1 MITVPFRLLTR
12 LSCRVAGGHLHVA
25 EPNLKGICAMTW
37 LHNLTISRRTTLV
50 IGTLLTML
58 ILVAGMAV
66 WNVRDISRDL
76 QSLSTE
82 QVERVALSQRWD
94 ANIREAVA
102 RWQAAALASNS
113 PVYPVT
119 KEVTLAISTE
129 TTAVQKRFKEIELSE
144 GGLALGKR
152 LGEARARWLAERDAV
167 RKAIEAGDHPTAL
180 SLGQGSFLAMSTEYL
195 QVSKEHAA
203 YQIERA
209 KAEGEAQIAQA
220 HRKLTWTLVL
230 VAACVIGSVLLGMAF
245 VRSLVRPLGLAVQ
258 AADHIA
264 GGDLTH
270 VVRAEGRDEV
280 ANLLRSLEVMR
291 QRLNGLMTSINQSAG
306 SISTASSEIAIG
318 NTDLST
324 RTEQTASNLQ
334 QAANSME
341 QLTGT
346 VHQTVDSARTANQLA
361 ASAATVAQ
369 RGGQVVSQVVSTMG
383 EIQTASKKI
392 ADIIGTIDGIAFQTN
407 ILALNAAVEAARAGE
422 QGRGFAV
429 VASEVRSLAGR
440 SAEAAKQIK
449 SLIGASVEKVDSGS
463 RLVSDAGQ
471 TMTELVTSVNLVSD
485 TISQISAATSEQS
498 DGLGQIN
505 AAVTDLDRMTQQ
517 NAALVEEAAAAAESL
532 KSQALSLSELVA
544 SFRVEGSRR

>member
-1 MITVPFRLLTR
+1 M
-12 LSCRVAGGHLHVA
+12 
-25 EPNLKGICAMTW
+25 NW
-37 LHNLTISRRTTLV
+37 LHNFTIARRTTLV
-50 IGTLLTML
+50 IGTLLAML
-58 ILVAGMAV
+58 LMVAGMAV
-66 WNVRDISRDL
+66 WNVRDIGRDL
-76 QSLSTE
+76 RLLSIE

-102 RWQAAALASNS
+102 RWQSAALASDS
-113 PVYPVT
+113 PIYPIT
-119 KEVTLAISTE
+119 KDVTLAISTD
-129 TTAVQKRFKEIELSE
+129 TTEVQKRFKEIELSE
-144 GGLALGKR
+144 GGLALGKK
-152 LGEARARWLAERDAV
+152 LGEARAKWLAERDAV
-167 RKAIEAGDHPTAL
+167 RKAIEAGDHATAR
-180 SLGQGSFLAMSTEYL
+180 SLGQGSFAAVSAEYL
-195 QVSKEHAA
+195 LVSKEHAA

-209 KAEGEAQIAQA
+209 KEEGEAQIAQSN
-220 HRKLTWTLVL
+220 RKLMWTLALVAVCVL
-230 VAACVIGSVLLGMAF
+230 VGVVLGVAF

-258 AADHIA
+258 ATDHIT

-270 VVRAEGRDEV
+270 AVQVEGRDEM
-280 ANLLRSLEVMR
+280 ANLLRSLEAMR
-291 QRLNGLMTSINQSAG
+291 QRLNGLMTSLNQSAG
-306 SISTASSEIAIG
+306 SLSTASTEIATG
-318 NTDLST
+318 HADASG

-334 QAANSME
+334 QAASSME

-361 ASAATVAQ
+361 ASAAAVAQ
-369 RGGQVVSQVVSTMG
+369 RGGQVVSQVVTTMG

-471 TMTELVTSVNLVSD
+471 TMTELVASVNLVSD

-517 NAALVEEAAAAAESL
+517 NAALVEESAAAAESL
-532 KSQALSLSELVA
+532 KSQALSLSELVQ
-544 SFRVEGSRR
+544 SFRVEGSRHGR